1 MTEIIEELYEA
12 FRPYRLGTTIEGCDH
27 CVSAEMS
34 EELLATPLRMLTAEQ
49 LSQFSLKA
57 MTTWGME
64 QDFKH
69 FLPRLLELAFLDPS
83 ELDWLETLFG
93 KLTLAKWQEWPTAE
107 RQVIE
112 DYLAELWMATLA
124 KPRVYECDDS
134 ADSVLCA
141 IGRTEIDL
149 QPFLARWR
157 DDRSQAALDHLCVFI
172 QNNYGPMR
180 KNPPRLCSAFWTFG
194 SPAQSAVINWLQ
206 SNAVLDRIHQDQNR
220 IASELIDA
228 IWQLEAIVDDRQK
241 TNR

>member
-1 MTEIIEELYEA
+1 MTEIIEKLYET
-12 FRPYRLGTTIEGCDH
+12 FRPYRLGTTIDGCNH
-27 CVSAEMS
+27 CVSAGMS
-34 EELLATPLRMLTAEQ
+34 GELMATPLRKLTAEQ

-57 MTTWGME
+57 MTTWGTE

-93 KLTLAKWQEWPTAE
+93 KLTLANWQEWPAAE
-107 RQVIE
+107 RRLMA
-112 DYLAELWMATLA
+112 DYLAELWRVTLA
-124 KPRVYECDDS
+124 RPREYENDDS

-141 IGRTEIDL
+141 IGSTEVDL
-149 QPFLARWR
+149 QPFLARWH

-172 QNNYGPMR
+172 QNNYEPMR
-180 KNPPRLCSAFWTFG
+180 KNPPRLCNAFWTFG
-194 SPAQSAVINWLQ
+194 SPAQLTVINWLQ
-206 SNAVLDRIHQDQNR
+206 SDGVLDRIHQDQNL
-220 IASELIDA
+220 IATELFDA